1 VEKVYDMEER
11 MEGQK
16 ILIVEDDAD
25 ISGLLVKIM
34 EGAGYQVRQGFSG
47 TEALFCMERELPDCV
62 LLDLM
67 LPGIT
72 GEEVLEQIRQEQ
84 KKEMPV
90 LILSAKVSV
99 QDKVKLLRLGAD
111 DYITKPFDPEEV
123 IARVEAAMR
132 RYTKE
137 AQNMEAE
144 QEVFR
149 YKNLSLYPQS
159 RKVEVSGIELPLTM
173 HEYDILYLLIQNPQ
187 KVYSREHLYEQV
199 WKGGYYGE
207 DNTVNVHVSN
217 LRKKIQKADKEESYI
232 KTVWGI
238 GFKLE

>member
-1 VEKVYDMEER
+1 MER
-11 MEGQK
+11 QK
-16 ILIVEDDAD
+16 ILVVEDDAD

-34 EGAGYQVRQGFSG
+34 EGAGYQVRQVFSG
-47 TEALFCMERELPDCV
+47 TEALFCIERELPDCV

-67 LPGIT
+67 LPGMT

-217 LRKKIQKADKEESYI
+217 LRKKIRKADKKNLILKQSGESGLSWSNLYSF
-232 KTVWGI
+232 
-238 GFKLE
+238 FKLS